1 MIPVKTAVIG
11 VGIQGQ
17 RHAEKFDA
25 LPASQLVAVV
35 DIDSEHV
42 AAVASELG
50 VGVAQDY
57 HDLIGEVSAVVVA
70 TPTLTHFDIVRTFL
84 ENRIHVLVEK
94 PIATTMEEAD
104 ELVEL
109 AEAKGLVL
117 QVGHQ
122 ERYNPVVVALAQH
135 LVQPQ
140 FIESNRIAPYKPR
153 ALDVSVVLDLMIH
166 DIDLIHSFVQSPMEQ
181 VDAVGRSVFSKNI
194 DVSNA
199 RIRFANGCVANVT
212 SSRISMKTE
221 RTLRVFQANSYLSAD
236 LHNKTLSVYSKRG
249 PGPVSGPEDVAM
261 DKRRFGSSDAMMEQ
275 AKAFIG
281 SVTGGSAPLV
291 SGRNALRA
299 LETATVIGDLVE
311 RQRAI

>member
-17 RHAEKFDA
+17 RHTEKFDA

-35 DIDSEHV
+35 DIDSERV

-50 VGVAQDY
+50 VAAVQDY
-57 HDLIGEVSAVVVA
+57 HDLIGEVAAVVVA

-94 PIATTMEEAD
+94 PIATTMEEAH

-109 AEAKGLVL
+109 ADAKGLVL

-122 ERYNPVVVALAQH
+122 ERYNPVVVALAEH
-135 LVQPQ
+135 LAQPQ

-166 DIDLIHSFVQSPMEQ
+166 DIDLIHGFVRSPMEH

-221 RTLRVFQANSYLSAD
+221 RTLRVFQENSYLSAD

-249 PGPVSGPEDVAM
+249 PGLVSGPEDVEM
-261 DKRRFGSSDAMMEQ
+261 DKRSFISSDAMMEQ
-275 AKAFIG
+275 AKAFMD

-311 RQRAI
+311 RQHVI